1 MLLYLVVPPCS
12 PGTWVNMTIN
22 YNYVASNEIVV
33 LQNAIEEIGM
43 IDNMRVGAYNIT
55 SSDVPPPPVV
65 FNATAISYDSINT
78 SWTPVNVTID
88 GNLTVKGYTVFYRV
102 SLDPNSQWDWV
113 SCQNTTYLVIERLA
127 PTTTYTLRVLAFH
140 SMGNGI
146 SSYEVLERTLEGTPP
161 EMPQNLTCKADS
173 ANSVSLNWIRVKE
186 WRGNPKCYTATYRLF
201 AQNETFNY
209 TTFNS
214 ISQSGKITG
223 LNGFTKYELYLSADT
238 NAGSGPQAWCVFRTL
253 EGVPSVGPVITDWYL
268 DEHRPR
274 EAVFIWNPIP
284 NNYINGRLLRYKV
297 SYGISRDGKNI
308 FPPAMID
315 DWVDSFTTGYVIKNL
330 SLNAEY
336 TVYVAGETIMGTG
349 SMSNKIYIESCKCPS
364 MIYTAWYQANGD
376 KYLLYGN
383 QHNVSGG
390 IMYDFLNNMTKSIC
404 TCNPGLKSGILP
416 YNLYWDR
423 TKDGKSPMRA
433 NEDELKALVDNNVHF
448 HLPVHGKASDDTFQ
462 SQFKYVQ
469 IANSPGIAFIVLDQS
484 ATLDKSQAVATA
496 IFSCWPA
503 IIIIFLC
510 STISGIFIWVLDCKT
525 NKAEFPNESFTR
537 GILHGVYWA
546 FVSMTTIGYGD
557 KTPRSTLAKVAAIIW
572 LLTGPIIN
580 AIVIG
585 AISTNLTSVKFAA
598 DPILYG
604 SEIGA
609 LSNSCEYELGV
620 RRNAKM
626 IGDFK
631 NANDLLDALFN
642 GLVHGVLLDSVI
654 VTSLVN
660 TFAQKKFKIV
670 KIIPVQCGWGVVL
683 SSDMIKVEKE
693 IRSYVGAQA
702 QLINNLVNNLTKS
715 ITITSSQDSKLDTGL
730 IDPNSE
736 ISRGIYIYGSIF
748 ILCAIV
754 VGFSTEVAYA
764 RLKKPKLQ
772 PYDAKEVLEV
782 KLSKFVRKFC
792 NYLSVHIEMQIE
804 KDEAEIK
811 SYFRQKGYSL
821 GLGWLPYLTV
831 DEDKLKKQLKYQ
843 EIMSLDL
850 SKPKYELNL
859 WTKLRDEARVL
870 RDEARVSHNND
881 YKVL

>member
-1 MLLYLVVPPCS
+1 MDFLTYNVSRKLPVDVLFLDFAKAFDKVPHRRLLQKLESY
-12 PGTWVNMTIN
+12 G
-22 YNYVASNEIVV
+22 
-33 LQNAIEEIGM
+33 IEG
-43 IDNMRVGAYNIT
+43 
-55 SSDVPPPPVV
+55 
-65 FNATAISYDSINT
+65 
-78 SWTPVNVTID
+78 NV
-88 GNLTVKGYTVFYRV
+88 
-102 SLDPNSQWDWV
+102 
-113 SCQNTTYLVIERLA
+113 
-127 PTTTYTLRVLAFH
+127 
-140 SMGNGI
+140 
-146 SSYEVLERTLEGTPP
+146 
-161 EMPQNLTCKADS
+161 
-173 ANSVSLNWIRVKE
+173 LNWIKAFLSNRSQRVIL
-186 WRGNPKCYTATYRLF
+186 GNTSSTWVKVTSGVPQGSVLGPMLFIIFINDLPEHINSENLCKMYADNTKILSVVKTTEDKAHLQSDIDSVVTWTRTWLMELNNKKCKVMHF
-201 AQNETFNY
+201 
-209 TTFNS
+209 
-214 ISQSGKITG
+214 I
-223 LNGFTKYELYLSADT
+223 
-238 NAGSGPQAWCVFRTL
+238 
-253 EGVPSVGPVITDWYL
+253 PSVGPVITDWYL

-376 KYLLYGN
+376 KYLLYGS

-715 ITITSSQDSKLDTGL
+715 IT
-730 IDPNSE
+730 
-736 ISRGIYIYGSIF
+736 
-748 ILCAIV
+748 
-754 VGFSTEVAYA
+754 
-764 RLKKPKLQ
+764 
-772 PYDAKEVLEV
+772 
-782 KLSKFVRKFC
+782 
-792 NYLSVHIEMQIE
+792 
-804 KDEAEIK
+804 
-811 SYFRQKGYSL
+811 
-821 GLGWLPYLTV
+821 
-831 DEDKLKKQLKYQ
+831 
-843 EIMSLDL
+843 
-850 SKPKYELNL
+850 
-859 WTKLRDEARVL
+859 
-870 RDEARVSHNND
+870 
-881 YKVL
+881 